1 MRKVLIVENEFIEDL
16 FLTQDENEL
25 RKDLYEFL
33 NTDYSGYH
41 LICNFKNQIEYEK
54 ALNENPIWEIII
66 DKFETIEYK
75 EAIKIELECKS
86 KNNIHS
92 LFLLNISKEDCES
105 LTSKFGHLIIS
116 NNNLEEKWATFYSL
130 RKGVQYKVTKSELIP
145 DSIKMDNW
153 TKMNQF
159 YNPINSV
166 IIFDKYVLNDS
177 SNQKMVK
184 NLFPLLELILVDKK
198 NILPVKITIITE
210 PKEFGYCIK
219 DRHKSI
225 IEYLKTKGITNFNL
239 NIIKHYKEF
248 YPRDFEGLH
257 SRFILT
263 NYFHFKSDDSFNYF
277 KNNGKI
283 NNDAD
288 IRISFNL
295 NKNND
300 CFYKKELNDLRKYL
314 SKINNNADAPK
325 EKHKLMFYPNK
336 ENLLIS

>member
-16 FLTQDENEL
+16 FLTQNDNEL

-41 LICNFKNQIEYEK
+41 LICNFKNQIEYEN
-54 ALNENPIWEIII
+54 ALNENPIWEIIL

-75 EAIKIELECKS
+75 KALKIELECKS
-86 KNNIHS
+86 QKNIHS
-92 LFLLNISKEDCES
+92 LFLLNISKENSES

-116 NNNLEEKWATFYSL
+116 NSNLEEKWAPFYSL
-130 RKGVQYKVTKSELIP
+130 RKGVQYKITKSEMIP

-153 TKMNQF
+153 SKMNQF

-198 NILPVKITIITE
+198 NILPVNITIITE

-225 IEYLKTKGITNFNL
+225 IKYLKTKGITNFNL

-248 YPRDFEGLH
+248 YPMDFEGLH

-277 KNNGKI
+277 KNNGKV

-336 ENLLIS
+336 ENLLIL

>member
-33 NTDYSGYH
+33 NNDYSGYH
-41 LICNFKNQIEYEK
+41 LICNFKSQIEYEQ
-54 ALNENPIWEIII
+54 ALNENPIWEIIL

-75 EAIKIELECKS
+75 DTLKIELECKS
-86 KNNIHS
+86 QKNIHS
-92 LFLLNISKEDCES
+92 LFLLNISKEECES

-116 NNNLEEKWATFYSL
+116 NTNLEEKWSTFLSL
-130 RKGVQYKVTKSELIP
+130 RKGIQYKVTKSELIP
-145 DSIKMDNW
+145 DNIKMDNW
-153 TKMNQF
+153 KKMNQF
-159 YNPINSV
+159 YNPINSI

-184 NLFPLLELILVDKK
+184 NLLPLLELILENKK
-198 NILPVKITIITE
+198 NISPIDITIIAE

-219 DRHKSI
+219 ERYNFIKKHLEEKS
-225 IEYLKTKGITNFNL
+225 ITNFNL

-277 KNNGKI
+277 KNNGKV

-300 CFYKKELNDLRKYL
+300 CFYKKELNDLKMYL
-314 SKINNNADAPK
+314 SKINNNIDAPQ
-325 EKHKLMFYPNK
+325 EKHKLMFYPHK